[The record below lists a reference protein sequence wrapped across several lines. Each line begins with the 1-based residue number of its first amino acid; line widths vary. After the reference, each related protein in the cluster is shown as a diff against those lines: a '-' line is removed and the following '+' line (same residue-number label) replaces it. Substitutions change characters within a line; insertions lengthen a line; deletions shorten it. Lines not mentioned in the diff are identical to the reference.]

1 MKTLMSKRVNGAR
14 QSNIGRIPTLEIGV
28 DEEKTSVEAVETILV
43 AIFSGDSKVVQEQ
56 EFLLDDRTFQLTGLT
71 DAEGEL
77 IESDP
82 VVKSRLPRIPVG
94 R

>member
-1 MKTLMSKRVNGAR
+1 MSKRVNGAR